1 MQEKAEECY
10 ARTDG
15 PGRLALA
22 VNSDLGVAKSESE
35 GYGNSDLGVAKSES
49 ERYGERGIR
58 TPDTAFGP
66 YNDLANRRLQPLGH
80 LSTKVGTA
88 RRNYR
93 PSGTKMARSGGFEPP
108 TF

>member
-1 MQEKAEECY
+1 MQVQEKEEEECY

-15 PGRLALA
+15 PGRPALA
-22 VNSDLGVAKSESE
+22 VNSDLGA
-35 GYGNSDLGVAKSES
+35 AKSES